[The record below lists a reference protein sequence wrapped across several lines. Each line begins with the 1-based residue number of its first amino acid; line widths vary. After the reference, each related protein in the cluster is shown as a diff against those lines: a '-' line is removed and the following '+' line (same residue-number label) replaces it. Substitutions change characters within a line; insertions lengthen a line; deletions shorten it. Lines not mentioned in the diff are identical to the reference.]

1 MHKKFKAFL
10 ALILALSMA
19 LMMTACGEKA
29 TKQPDN
35 DVKNPASTSPADDT
49 DNNADGEKLEDM
61 QEVAFNDGSASFRFE
76 KNWVNQETGMDNYLA
91 MGDEK
96 SNEMIMVF
104 QITKQGVYNIGSID
118 ELVSMI
124 ETSYTVSGQE
134 TRDDI
139 EVPGMSGVKAYNCAW
154 EVNSVKGAA
163 CMVYGETDYAYYAI
177 GYMADKW
184 KDSMDE
190 SFKLTCKSFK
200 ENAPSASDVSGI
212 EMTDTVRWFNA
223 AYAVLTEINNWDYNV
238 FGGMPVNGTSQQVV
252 ASLLEEWWGVTD
264 RATADETLEW
274 ILSEGHRTGFAED
287 VVYFDELGMGAA
299 TDRKEFLLTY
309 FDIDEDE
316 AERNVSY
323 YEFYELYGEGA
334 IDGWDYA
341 RALNLLSY
349 YYVAGYYTQTE
360 ALDASLTIAEVVQA
374 EFESW
379 DDFMASYMR
388 GYEYWAEESGEERWG
403 IYEELKGRGDNPYA
417 VDFKTELTK
426 TW

>member
-1 MHKKFKAFL
+1 MQKKFKAFL
-10 ALILALSMA
+10 ALILALSMTFMLA
-19 LMMTACGEKA
+19 ACGEKTA
-29 TKQPDN
+29 KPNDDEQEPVNSAPVDN
-35 DVKNPASTSPADDT
+35 ADD
-49 DNNADGEKLEDM
+49 EKLEDM
-61 QEVAFNDGSASFRFE
+61 QEVAFTDGSASFRFE
-76 KNWVNQETGMDNYLA
+76 KSWVNQETGMDNYLA

-124 ETSYTVSGQE
+124 ETSYTISEQE

-139 EVPGMSGVKAYNCAW
+139 EVPGMSGIKAYNCAW
-154 EVNSVKGAA
+154 AVDSVKGAA

-200 ENAPSASDVSGI
+200 ENASSASDVSGI

-223 AYAVLTEINNWDYNV
+223 AYAVLTEINNWDYSV
-238 FGGMPVNGTSQQVV
+238 FGGMPVNSTSQQVV
-252 ASLLEEWWGVTD
+252 ASLLEEWWDVTD
-264 RATADETLEW
+264 RETADETLDW

-287 VVYFDELGMGAA
+287 AVYLDGLGMGEA
-299 TDRKEFLLTY
+299 TDRKEFMLTY
-309 FDIDEDE
+309 FDVDEDE
-316 AERNVSY
+316 AERNVLY
-323 YEFYELYGEGA
+323 YEFYEQYGTGA

-360 ALDASLTIAEVVQA
+360 ALDASLAIAETVQA

-379 DDFMASYMR
+379 DEFMASYMR
-388 GYEYWAEESGEERWG
+388 GYEYWAEESSEERQG